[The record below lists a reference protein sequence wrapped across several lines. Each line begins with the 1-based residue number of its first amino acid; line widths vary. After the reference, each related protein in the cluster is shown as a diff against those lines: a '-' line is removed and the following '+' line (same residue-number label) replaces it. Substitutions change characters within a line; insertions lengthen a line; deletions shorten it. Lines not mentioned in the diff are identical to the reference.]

1 MTIRPLIIL
10 LLVLLAIPATAS
22 GQTLLRWK
30 LKADDALRLTIQQ
43 ETESQVAFS
52 GKSATTKIELAV
64 ELDWLV
70 TAADEKEIKLKQTL
84 RGVKLNLQSPE
95 GGVIEYDSAAQI
107 KPSGQAREMAES
119 LQPLIGMELAVT
131 MTPRG
136 EVIAAEP
143 ANKAAEGLLASDK
156 AGEQAIATRTRV
168 QQLLKQSL
176 VVLPEKEVALNDTW
190 TNTSNLSGAAGE
202 FQQVTTYRLAGLND
216 QNGKS
221 VAQLEMSA
229 KLDPAAEPA
238 LPAKL
243 PPGKK
248 PAVGR
253 LQVKDHQQKGTIQ
266 FAVNDGRVTG
276 AEQTQK
282 LVTERRYRDATII
295 VTLSSKQATKVAT
308 K

>member
-10 LLVLLAIPATAS
+10 LLVFPAIPSIAG

-30 LKADDALRLTIQQ
+30 LKTDDALRLTIQQ

-84 RGVKLNLQSPE
+84 RGVKLKLQSPE
-95 GGVIEYDSAAQI
+95 GGVIEYDSAAEA

-119 LQPLIGMELAVT
+119 IQPLIGMELAMT

-136 EVIAAEP
+136 EVVAAEP
-143 ANKAAEGLLASDK
+143 ANKAAEELFADGK
-156 AGEQAIATRTRV
+156 PGEQAGASRAQV

-176 VVLPEKEVALNDTW
+176 VVLPEKEVSLNDTW
-190 TNTSNLSGAAGE
+190 TNTSKLSGAAGE
-202 FQQVTTYRLAGLND
+202 FQQVTTYRLAGLNE
-216 QNGKS
+216 QNGQTI
-221 VAQLEMSA
+221 AQLEMNA
-229 KLDPAAEPA
+229 QLDPAAGKSA
-238 LPAKL
+238 
-243 PPGKK
+243 PGKK
-248 PAVGR
+248 AAAGKLR
-253 LQVKDHQQKGTIQ
+253 VKDHQQQGTIA
-266 FAVNDGRVTG
+266 FAVNEGRVTE

-282 LVTERRYRDATII
+282 LVTERPYREATIV
-295 VTLSSKQATKVAT
+295 VTLVSKQTTKMAA

>member
-1 MTIRPLIIL
+1 MRMIL
-10 LLVLLAIPATAS
+10 LSLLVLATGVCAENAS

-70 TAADEKEIKLKQTL
+70 TAANDKEIKLNQTL
-84 RGVKLNLQSPE
+84 RGVKLKLQSPE
-95 GGVIEYDSAAQI
+95 GGLIEYDSAAEA
-107 KPSGQAREMAES
+107 KPTGPSREMAAS
-119 LQPLIGMELAVT
+119 IQPLIGMELAVT

-136 EVIAAEP
+136 EVVAAEP
-143 ANKAAEGLLASDK
+143 ANKAAEDLLDDAK
-156 AGEQAIATRTRV
+156 PGEQAGASRAQV

-190 TNTSNLSGAAGE
+190 TNTSSLSGAAGE
-202 FQQVTTYRLAGLND
+202 FQQATTYRLAGLND
-216 QNGKS
+216 QGGNS

-229 KLDPAAEPA
+229 KLDLAAGKSA
-238 LPAKL
+238 
-243 PPGKK
+243 PGKK
-248 PAVGR
+248 AAAGKLR
-253 LQVKDHQQKGTIQ
+253 VKDHQQQGTIA
-266 FAVNDGRVTG
+266 FAVSEGRVIE

-282 LVTERRYRDATII
+282 LVTERPYRDVTIV
-295 VTLSSKQATKVAT
+295 VTLVSKQTTKVM
-308 K
+308 KR